1 MAQPTNTFDTYD
13 TKGIREDLSNVIYDV
28 SPEETPLLSAIAKVK
43 ATNTLH
49 EWQTNAL
56 RAAVLTNHHVE
67 GSDTGAT
74 AVTATSRLGNYT
86 QIFKNSVI
94 TSGTNDVVEAAGRT
108 NSEMS
113 YNILREAIV
122 QKLDIEKAIFENIAR
137 VAGNA
142 TTARKLGGL
151 GAWLKTNTS
160 FNTAGSGANPTG
172 SVGGA
177 TPRTNG
183 TQRALTQA
191 LFDDVMQ
198 KTWVSGGK
206 PDAVYLSAFQMN
218 KALSFSGNNNQRQT
232 GAVGTVNNNMA
243 IYMTPWGQVT
253 WQPCRENRSRDLY
266 IIEHDKLAIA
276 TLRPMKNEA
285 LAKTGDNEHRQIVSE
300 QTLQVRSEASLGGVF
315 DLTTSQS

>member
-1 MAQPTNTFDTYD
+1 MSQPANTFDTYD
-13 TKGIREDLSNVIYDV
+13 TKGIREDLSNIIYDI
-28 SPEETPLLSAIAKVK
+28 SPEETPLVSAIAKVK
-43 ATNTLH
+43 ASSTFF
-49 EWQTNAL
+49 EWQVNSLRDAANNA
-56 RAAVLTNHHVE
+56 HIE
-67 GSDTGAT
+67 GST
-74 AVTATSRLGNYT
+74 TSAQAIVPTTREGNYT
-86 QIFKNSVI
+86 QIMKNSII

-172 SVGGA
+172 TVGGA

-315 DLTTSQS
+315 DLTTS

>member
-1 MAQPTNTFDTYD
+1 MSQPANTFDTYD
-13 TKGIREDLSNVIYDV
+13 TKGIREDLSNIIYDI
-28 SPEETPLLSAIAKVK
+28 SPEETPLVSAIAKVK
-43 ATNTLH
+43 ASSTFF
-49 EWQTNAL
+49 EWQVNSLRDAANNA
-56 RAAVLTNHHVE
+56 HIE
-67 GSDTGAT
+67 GST
-74 AVTATSRLGNYT
+74 TSAQAIVPTTREGNYT
-86 QIFKNSVI
+86 QIMKNSII

-172 SVGGA
+172 S
-177 TPRTNG
+177 
-183 TQRALTQA
+183 
-191 LFDDVMQ
+191 
-198 KTWVSGGK
+198 GGK

-218 KALSFSGNNNQRQT
+218 KALGFSGNNNQRQT

-315 DLTTSQS
+315 DLTTS

>member
-1 MAQPTNTFDTYD
+1 MSQPANTFDTYD
-13 TKGIREDLSNVIYDV
+13 TKGIREDLSNIIYDI
-28 SPEETPLLSAIAKVK
+28 SPEETPLVSAIAKVK
-43 ATNTLH
+43 ASSTFF
-49 EWQTNAL
+49 EWQVNSLRDAANNA
-56 RAAVLTNHHVE
+56 HIE
-67 GSDTGAT
+67 GST
-74 AVTATSRLGNYT
+74 TSAQAIVPTTREGNYT
-86 QIFKNSVI
+86 QIMKNSII

-160 FNTAGSGANPTG
+160 FGGGSGADPTG

>member
-1 MAQPTNTFDTYD
+1 MTQPTNTFDTYD

-49 EWQTNAL
+49 EWQVSTL
-56 RAAVLTNHHVE
+56 RSAVITNHHIE
-67 GSDTGAT
+67 GSN
-74 AVTATSRLGNYT
+74 TSAAQITPTTRVGNYS
-86 QIFKNSVI
+86 QIFKNSII

-122 QKLDIEKAIFENIAR
+122 QKQDQEKTIFDNVAR

-151 GAWLKTNTS
+151 GTWVTTNTS
-160 FNTAGSGANPTG
+160 KG
-172 SVGGA
+172 
-177 TPRTNG
+177 TNG
-183 TQRALTQA
+183 TDPTGDGTNARGVGTARAFSQA
-191 LFDDVMQ
+191 LFDTVMQ
-198 KTWVSGGK
+198 KVWVSGGK

-218 KALSFSGNNNQRQT
+218 KALGFTGNNNQRQT
-232 GAVGTVNNNMA
+232 GSVGTVNNNMA
-243 IYMTPWGQVT
+243 VYMTPWGQVSWT
-253 WQPCRENRSRDLY
+253 PVRENRSQDVW
-266 IIEHDKLAIA
+266 IIENDKLALA

-300 QTLQVRSEASLGGVF
+300 ATLVVRSEASLGLIA
-315 DLTTSQS
+315 DCTTS

>member
-1 MAQPTNTFDTYD
+1 MAQPAHTYDTYD

-113 YNILREAIV
+113 YNILREAIT
-122 QKLDIEKAIFENIAR
+122 QKLDQEKTIFDNVAR

-142 TTARKLGGL
+142 TTARKMAGL
-151 GAWLKTNTS
+151 GAWVTTNTS
-160 FNTAGSGANPTG
+160 KG
-172 SVGGA
+172 
-177 TPRTNG
+177 TNG
-183 TQRALTQA
+183 TDPTGDGTNARGAGTGRVFSQA
-191 LFDDVMQ
+191 LFDTVMQ
-198 KTWVSGGK
+198 KVWVSGGK
-206 PDAVYLSAFQMN
+206 PDSVYLSAFQMN
-218 KALSFSGNNNQRQT
+218 KALGFTGNNNQRQT
-232 GAVGTVNNNMA
+232 GNVGTVNNNLA
-243 IYMTPWGQVT
+243 IYLTPWGQVS
-253 WQPCRENRSRDLY
+253 WQPCRENRSQDVW
-266 IIEHDKLAIA
+266 IIEQDKLAIA

-300 QTLQVRSEASLGGVF
+300 CTLVVRSETALGLIA
-315 DLTTSQS
+315 DCTTS

>member
-1 MAQPTNTFDTYD
+1 MSQPAHTFDTYD
-13 TKGIREDLSNVIYDV
+13 TKGIREDLSDIIYDI
-28 SPEETPLLSAIAKVK
+28 SPEETPLVSAIAKTK
-43 ATNTLH
+43 ATNTYF
-49 EWQTNAL
+49 EWQVNAL
-56 RAAVLTNHHVE
+56 RDAKANAHIE
-67 GSDTGAT
+67 GSTTGAEAIVPT
-74 AVTATSRLGNYT
+74 VREGNYT
-86 QIFKNSVI
+86 QIMKNSII
-94 TSGTNDVVEAAGRT
+94 TSGTNDVVKAAGRS

-122 QKLDIEKAIFENIAR
+122 QKLDIEKAIFENVAR

-151 GAWLKTNTS
+151 GAWLKTNTV
-160 FNTAGSGANPTG
+160 FNPAGNGANPTG

-177 TPRTNG
+177 TARTAG
-183 TQRALTQA
+183 TARALTQA
-191 LFDDVMQ
+191 LFDEAMQ

-218 KALSFSGNNNQRQT
+218 KALSFTGNNNQRQT

-243 IYMTPWGQVT
+243 IYMTPWGQVS
-253 WQPCRENRSRDLY
+253 WVPSRENRPQDLY

-300 QTLQVRSEASLGGVF
+300 QTLQVRSEAALGAVF
-315 DLTTSQS
+315 DLTVS